1 MEFVKIADSDK
12 KNYMELL
19 LIADE
24 QEDMIEKYLCR
35 GDMFALI
42 DDGVKAVCVVTEEK
56 PGVYE
61 IKNIVTVPK
70 FQRKGYGL
78 RLMSFIVDYYKNS
91 GGELYVGTGDC
102 LLYFASTKDAD
113 LKNHTLSKTFS

>member
-1 MEFVKIADSDK
+1 MEFVKIADSNK

-61 IKNIVTVPK
+61 IKNIAVIPK

-78 RLMSFIVDYYKNS
+78 RLMS
-91 GGELYVGTGDC
+91 
-102 LLYFASTKDAD
+102 
-113 LKNHTLSKTFS
+113 